1 VLKRSH
7 NCGELRNENAGQE
20 IVLNGWISKRRDH
33 GGLIFIDLRD
43 RYGKTQIVFNEELH
57 EDAYKQIFRLGLED
71 VIGVKGVVVA
81 RPTEAI
87 NSEMP
92 TGEIDVEVS
101 GIHVF
106 NEAEPMPFNVNDRN
120 SASEDHRLKF
130 RYLELRTKELQA
142 NLKLRHESAQITRQ
156 FLHDEDFI
164 EVETP
169 VLMKSTPEGARDF
182 LVPSRLHEG
191 KFYAL
196 PQSPQTYKQL
206 LMVSGFDKHDEDFIE
221 VETPVLMKSTP
232 EGARDFL
239 VPSRLHEGKFYA
251 LPQSP
256 QTYKQL
262 LMVSGF
268 DKYFQIVKCF
278 RDEDFRADRQPEF
291 TQIDIEMS
299 FIDQEDIIDLGTRLT
314 RKLWSETIN
323 AELPEQFPVLNYY
336 DALEMYGNDKPDTRF
351 GMELQEF
358 SEFVQ
363 QSEFNAFKSVL
374 DNGGRV
380 KAIVAPACAKYSRK
394 IIDELTN
401 FVKQYHNAKGLA
413 WMKAGDNVLE
423 GGISKFF
430 PETIQKDIIENCKV
444 NEGDIVFIIGDDAKI
459 VFSALSALRL
469 EIAKRENLIDPNVWA
484 PLWVV
489 DFPLVE
495 WNEDEKRW
503 DALHHP
509 FTSPNFKDMDKMDS
523 NPGEVRSL
531 AYDIVMNGYEIGGG
545 SIRIH
550 SAELQAKIFTILGIG
565 DDEAQE
571 KFGFLMNA
579 FKYGAPPHGG
589 MAFGFDRIVM
599 LLANCTQIRD
609 VIAFPK
615 TTSAI
620 SLMDESP
627 ANVDEKQLQD
637 LHLEIIRAKS

>member
-1 VLKRSH
+1 MLKRSH

-92 TGEIDVEVS
+92 TGEIDVEVRE
-101 GIHVF
+101 IHVF

-156 FLHDEDFI
+156 FL
-164 EVETP
+164 
-169 VLMKSTPEGARDF
+169 
-182 LVPSRLHEG
+182 
-191 KFYAL
+191 
-196 PQSPQTYKQL
+196 
-206 LMVSGFDKHDEDFIE
+206 HDEDFIE

-363 QSEFNAFKSVL
+363 QSEFYAFKSVL

-444 NEGDIVFIIGDDAKI
+444 NEGDIVFIIGDDAKV